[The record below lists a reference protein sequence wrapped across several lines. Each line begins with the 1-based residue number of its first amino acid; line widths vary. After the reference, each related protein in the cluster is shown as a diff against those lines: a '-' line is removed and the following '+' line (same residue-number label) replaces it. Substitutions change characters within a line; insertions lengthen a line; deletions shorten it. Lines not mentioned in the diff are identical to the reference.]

1 VAARGKS
8 AKGIAQILKIS
19 PRIASVHSAAIVRNV
34 GVENRLQ
41 AVAIEVRCDFWRG
54 STERL
59 RAGPASAPGN
69 TPAAALTIPPSR
81 VDTCTASARVFR

>member
-19 PRIASVHSAAIVRNV
+19 PRIASVHSAAIVRKV

-41 AVAIEVRCDFWRG
+41 AVAIAVHCG
-54 STERL
+54 L
-59 RAGPASAPGN
+59 
-69 TPAAALTIPPSR
+69 L
-81 VDTCTASARVFR
+81 AREH

>member
-19 PRIASVHSAAIVRNV
+19 PRIASVHSAAIVRKV

-59 RAGPASAPGN
+59 RAVLQAHRGTRQPQ
-69 TPAAALTIPPSR
+69 R
-81 VDTCTASARVFR
+81 